1 MYCIT
6 YPGGCYGNFV
16 AWTLQWMQNK
26 YPVDYRPFTIDHNS
40 HAWKSPHKKNIE
52 LALVDPVQ
60 GCMVHPIQAETDTIE
75 SAFNKL
81 FTVYEKIIALYPAS
95 SDFVWHLNNK
105 QTKIYRDGWI
115 KQNHEQMN
123 MSSWQGNQTW
133 ELREFLSLYLY
144 DQHMAETGYND
155 IVDYENSK
163 VFKIQIN
170 QIRDDFNNTFNK
182 LSEWLQ
188 IENVRSDDDLSKLH
202 LDWLQNEPYLYKDRL
217 IKEIVYAIIHDKNV
231 EMKNLSI
238 FDEAEIQRRLRNAGY
253 EIKCYGLNE
262 WPSTTTQLREL
273 IYEAE

>member
-1 MYCIT
+1 MYCIA

-16 AWTLQWMQNK
+16 AWTLEWMQGK

-40 HAWKSPHKKNIE
+40 HAWKSPYKKNIE

-81 FTVYEKIIALYPAS
+81 FTVYEKIIALYPAP

-105 QTKIYRDGWI
+105 QAKIYQDGWI
-115 KQNHEQMN
+115 KQNQEQMD
-123 MSSWQGNQTW
+123 MSSWQGNQKW

-144 DQHMAETGYND
+144 DQNTAETGYKDVVEYKSN
-155 IVDYENSK
+155 K

-170 QIRDDFNNTFNK
+170 QIRDNFNAVFTE
-182 LSEWLQ
+182 LAEWLD
-188 IENVRSDDDLSKLH
+188 IENVRTNNELTKLH
-202 LDWLQNEPYLYKDRL
+202 ADWIQNEPYLYKDKL
-217 IKEIVYAIIHDKNV
+217 IENIVDAIISNRIL
-231 EMKNLSI
+231 EMTELTI
-238 FDEAEIQRRLRNAGY
+238 TDESQIQHRLRNAGY

-262 WPSTTTQLREL
+262 WPKTTTQLREL
-273 IYEAE
+273 IYKI